1 LTVQG
6 RSRGVTSGAR
16 CLVAPAA
23 DVAAARR
30 SGHYGRLA
38 EPCGGNVLSADPVP
52 NPSQRRVPAP
62 LLRETADIWFDTGR
76 DPVITWDGEGRRF
89 ELVDPVTDGERLTL
103 YVAPGPVA
111 DPRRLALALADGL
124 AACDFPPTGDG
135 ASPSHVAKALRVAG
149 IDPDAP

>member
-1 LTVQG
+1 M
-6 RSRGVTSGAR
+6 
-16 CLVAPAA
+16 
-23 DVAAARR
+23 
-30 SGHYGRLA
+30 
-38 EPCGGNVLSADPVP
+38 CGGNLLSADPAP
-52 NPSQRRVPAP
+52 HPSERRVPAP

-89 ELVDPVTDGERLTL
+89 ELVDPVADGERLSL
-103 YVAPGPVA
+103 YVAPGPVT

-135 ASPSHVAKALRVAG
+135 ASPNHVAKALRVAG